1 MDGPRGWQPTSRL
14 QATPVTMIGGGA
26 RAGRGKVRA
35 DDCSV
40 RTHQGQLR
48 AVSRCFPRT
57 DEDGDESIRTIYG
70 MATLVSLG
78 TTWDDN
84 ATTGD
89 GDDVPPSRIT
99 RQPEGA
105 YLTAVATRRPR
116 ETDAPL

>member
-1 MDGPRGWQPTSRL
+1 
-14 QATPVTMIGGGA
+14 VTMIGGGA

-57 DEDGDESIRTIYG
+57 DEDGDESIRTISG

-84 ATTGD
+84 ATMGMGTTYHP
-89 GDDVPPSRIT
+89 V
-99 RQPEGA
+99 E
-105 YLTAVATRRPR
+105 
-116 ETDAPL
+116 